1 MPGWIDN
8 SDWRFKRAPEVP
20 TYTDIGRDRR
30 PTPEMIADARRR
42 AVAPRTLTSS
52 VCGDPAPGQSALD
65 KRNAA
70 CPA

>member
-1 MPGWIDN
+1 MWADL
-8 SDWRFKRAPEVP
+8 SDWRFKRAPEDRP
-20 TYTDIGRDRR
+20 YTDIGRDRR
-30 PTPEMIADARRR
+30 PTPEMIEDARRR

-70 CPA
+70 CTA